1 MTDRHLPVS
10 ASIITLNE
18 EHNIPDCLRS
28 VDFCSEM
35 VVVDSNSTD
44 RTREIARNM
53 GARVY
58 ARPFEGHWQQKQWAL
73 EQCNNPWVLCLDA
86 DERVTPELRDFLFTL
101 DFRSS
106 SADGFEVRRRHVFL
120 GRVMAHSSLYPDY
133 KLRLARR
140 EKARWGGVNPHDT
153 LLVSGRTQKLPFDIL
168 HYAWQDCRHY
178 LMTQIRYAHIMAHE
192 KYRTGTR
199 AGISDL
205 TLRPIY
211 TFFYRFFIRAGIL
224 DGFPG
229 LVVSAGGAA
238 ACFAKYAFLKEL
250 ERKEIHDKFSQG
262 SETG

>member
-1 MTDRHLPVS
+1 MTDRNLPVS

-18 EHNIPDCLRS
+18 ERNIPDCLRS
-28 VDFCSEM
+28 VDFCSEK

-44 RTREIARNM
+44 RTREIAQHM

-58 ARPFEGHWQQKQWAL
+58 VRPFEGYWQQKQWAL
-73 EQCNNPWVLCLDA
+73 EHCSNPWVLCLDA

-101 DFRSS
+101 DFQNP

-140 EKARWGGVNPHDT
+140 EKARWGTVNPHEK
-153 LLVSGRTQKLPFDIL
+153 LLVSGRTQKLPYDIL
-168 HYAWQDCRHY
+168 HYAWLDCRHY
-178 LMTQIRYAHIMAHE
+178 LMTQIHYAHLMARE
-192 KYRTGTR
+192 KYRAGKR

-205 TLRPIY
+205 TLRPVY
-211 TFFYRFFIRAGIL
+211 TFLYRYFIRAGIL

-250 ERKEIHDKFSQG
+250 ERKFTVNEINRRN
-262 SETG
+262 ETG